1 MSDTTDPI
9 DGLIRYVNEIKPFHS
24 KIIEVLTEYVYEE
37 DLDITMGERT
47 LLDEGIF
54 VGGVPVEDNESD
66 QYGGSFGSGPYDRAE
81 YFPVIACNTIIDKV
95 VDGQPI
101 IHEGAFTNDPTKQRG
116 YDYDDK
122 SVIIPD
128 NQTATYRPGRKI
140 VLELH
145 RHNETTGVETI
156 IGSPKNLEIATS
168 EYVTTG
174 QTNGIFDTPHTKITV
189 TTDLIDT
196 ATVSPALASDEH
208 FSARVY
214 LKPTA
219 VVAVVDSDY
228 NDPTTNT
235 SKIRYTT
242 PISPYAPGTQVNAV
256 FSPAPGPSTIGD
268 GNITTFSNYIV
279 LEDDST
285 GSYPFGATL
294 ILLLNNGK
302 RVNYSVSS
310 SYFDPDTSL
319 TYVELLQELDT
330 ETDYFNAQV
339 VEGFFGLS
347 DQYVIPTLSEGAI
360 PEGLTQTNIS
370 EAITFSYLDTNT
382 NVQVIDFTQFLLRE
396 TIAPNKLIITG
407 DGRDP
412 SDYFQVGDT
421 INVVE
426 QYTTYPTSSPNN
438 GNHTVTAINTIPTGY
453 EIVVSSTITSNTDTG
468 FLETTNQ
475 GTIPNAAF

>member
-37 DLDITMGERT
+37 DLNVTMGERT
-47 LLDEGIF
+47 LLDEGIS
-54 VGGVPVEDNESD
+54 VGRVPVEDNESD
-66 QYGGSFGSGPYDRAE
+66 QYGGSFGSGPYDSAE
-81 YFPVIACNTIIDKV
+81 YFPVISYNTTIDKV
-95 VDGQPI
+95 VAGQPI
-101 IHEGAFTNDPTKQRG
+101 IHEGAFTTDPAMKRG

-122 SVIIPD
+122 SIIIPD
-128 NQTATYRPGRKI
+128 NQTATYRTGRKI

-145 RHNETTGVETI
+145 RHNEDTGVETI
-156 IGSPKNLEIATS
+156 IGSPKSLEIDTS
-168 EYVTTG
+168 EYVTVG

-196 ATVSPALASDEH
+196 TTVSPPLAANEH

-235 SKIRYTT
+235 SRIRYTT
-242 PISPYAPGTQVNAV
+242 PIAPYSPGTQVNAT
-256 FSPAPGPSTIGD
+256 FTPAPGPSTIGD
-268 GNITTFSNYIV
+268 GNITQYSNYII

-294 ILLLNNGK
+294 ILSLNDGT
-302 RVNYSVSS
+302 RFNYSVSS
-310 SYFDPDTSL
+310 SYYDPSSNW

-330 ETDYFNAQV
+330 TVDYFNAQV

-370 EAITFSYLDTNT
+370 ESITFSYLDTST
-382 NVQVIDFTQFLLRE
+382 NEQVIDFTQFLLRE
-396 TIAPNKLIITG
+396 TIAPDKLIITG

-412 SDYFQVGDT
+412 EDFFQVGDT

-426 QYTTYPTSSPNN
+426 QHTTYPTLSPNN
-438 GNHTVTAINTIPTGY
+438 GNHIVTAINTISTGY
-453 EIVVSSTITSNTDTG
+453 EIEVSSTITTNSDTG
-468 FLETTNQ
+468 FVETT
-475 GTIPNAAF
+475 